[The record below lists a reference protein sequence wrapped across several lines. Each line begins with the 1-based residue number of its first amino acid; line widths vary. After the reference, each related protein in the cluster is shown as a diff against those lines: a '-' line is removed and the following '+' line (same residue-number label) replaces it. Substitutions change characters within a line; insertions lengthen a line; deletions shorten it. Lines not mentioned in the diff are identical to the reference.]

1 MLAERNLPL
10 ILEIGEYTT
19 ETSNIN
25 YQSKAK
31 EGVIVFWFR
40 YRERG
45 NKYTL
50 LTVELSKDLLDERFL
65 RLILFREF
73 RIT

>member
-1 MLAERNLPL
+1 MRTNYFKPIIPGPVVNNRIHMLAERNLLL

-40 YRERG
+40 YR
-45 NKYTL
+45 
-50 LTVELSKDLLDERFL
+50 
-65 RLILFREF
+65 
-73 RIT
+73 

>member
-1 MLAERNLPL
+1 MRTNYFKPIILGPVVNNRIHMLAERNLL
-10 ILEIGEYTT
+10 LVLEIGEYTT

-45 NKYTL
+45 NKYT
-50 LTVELSKDLLDERFL
+50 
-65 RLILFREF
+65 
-73 RIT
+73 

>member
-1 MLAERNLPL
+1 MLAERNLLL
-10 ILEIGEYTT
+10 ILEIGEFTT

-31 EGVIVFWFR
+31 EGIKVFWFR

-45 NKYTL
+45 NKYTWL
-50 LTVELSKDLLDERFL
+50 
-65 RLILFREF
+65 
-73 RIT
+73 